1 MCLQSV
7 QANYQITVGI
17 YSYHRRVCSLTIFFM
32 KLGAEGMMVEVVGD
46 KEVDKEAGEEV
57 DKEVDKL
64 DNDMEVGRVLGKD
77 E

>member
-46 KEVDKEAGEEV
+46 KEVDK
-57 DKEVDKL
+57 L